1 MKTFHGHGF
10 TYLKYKARLVKH
22 VCHPVNGK
30 HECCLDEI
38 YNLYLGLVQACSN
51 EVTAFYFKPNSKLLL
66 LTNNLWELTR
76 FSNNILPSP

>member
-51 EVTAFYFKPNSKLLL
+51 KVTAFYFKPNSK
-66 LTNNLWELTR
+66 R
-76 FSNNILPSP
+76 FAFDKQPVGINTLQ